1 MMRVKTVLEAYR
13 KHVEER
19 AAQGVVPQPLNAE
32 QTAGLV
38 ELLKN
43 PPAGEE
49 QFLVDLITN
58 RVPAGVD
65 EAAYVKAGF
74 LSALAK
80 GETSSP
86 LLSKQRA
93 VELLGTMQG
102 GYNIATMVELLDNA
116 ELAAVA
122 AEQLKHTLLMFDA
135 FHDVAEKAKAGN
147 EHAKGVM
154 QSWAEGEWFTNRPA
168 VAEKVSLSVFKVT
181 GETNTDDLSPAPDA
195 WSRPDIPLHALAMLK
210 MARDGINP
218 DVPGSVGPIKQME
231 ELKAKGFPVAYV
243 GDVVGTGSS
252 RKSATNS
259 VLWFFGDD
267 IPNVPN
273 KRAGGFCFGTKIAPI
288 FYNTMEDAGALPI
301 EFDCSNLG
309 MGDVIDVYPYAGK
322 VCKHGTDEVITTF
335 ELKTEVLLDEVRAG
349 GRIPLIIGRGLTEKA
364 RAELG
369 LAPSTLFKKPEAPT
383 DSGKGFTLA
392 QKMVGRAC
400 GLPEGKGVRP
410 GTYCEPKMT
419 TVGSQ
424 DTTGPMTRDE
434 LKDLACLGFSADLV
448 MQSFCH
454 TAAYP
459 KPIDVNTH
467 HTLPDFIM
475 NRSGVSLRPGD
486 GIIHSWLNRMLLPD
500 TVGTGGD
507 SHTRFPIGIS
517 FPAGSG
523 LVAFAAATGVM
534 PLDMP
539 ESVLVRFKGQMQ
551 PGITLRDLVHAIP
564 YYAIQQ
570 GLLTVEKKGKKN
582 IFSGRILEI
591 EGLNQLTVEQAFELS
606 DASAERSAAGCTIKL
621 PEDSIAEYLRSNIT
635 MLRWMISEG
644 YGDARTLERRA
655 QAMEAWIADP
665 KLLEADTDAE
675 YAAVIEIDLSEV
687 KEPVLCAPNDPDDA
701 RLLSTVAG
709 EKIDEVFI
717 GSCMTNIG
725 HFRAAGK
732 LLDKVKGGIP
742 TRLWLAPPTKMDA
755 HQLTEEGYYGIYGKA
770 GARMEMPGCSLCMG
784 NQARVQT
791 GSTVVST
798 STRNFPNRLGDATNV
813 YLASAEL
820 AAVASITGKLP
831 TVEEYMEYAKNID
844 SMAADIYRY
853 LSFDQ
858 IAEFRDAAEKAK
870 IKVVEV

>member
-1 MMRVKTVLEAYR
+1 MRVKTVLEAYR